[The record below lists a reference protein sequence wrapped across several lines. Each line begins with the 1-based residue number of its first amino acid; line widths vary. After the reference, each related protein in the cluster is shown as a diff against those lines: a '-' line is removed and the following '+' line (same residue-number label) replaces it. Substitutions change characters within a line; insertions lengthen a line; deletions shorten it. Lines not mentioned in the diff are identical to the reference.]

1 MADPLPRIAFI
12 GLGRM
17 GEPMAECLL
26 RAGFPVIGQDAV
38 PGRAA
43 AFAARTGAVAVD
55 TPAEAVRE
63 AHAIITMLPSSHE
76 VAQVVEASM
85 PAFYAG
91 QLLLEMSSGA
101 PDVTKSL
108 GEKLAPLGVAMI
120 DAPVSGG
127 VSRAVDGT
135 LAIMAG
141 GTDENLNR
149 ATPIMQAM
157 STTIHRV
164 GGLGAG
170 QAMKALNNLVSAAG
184 FLAGIEALLV
194 GQRFGLDPARM
205 VDVLNAST
213 GMTNSSQKKFK
224 QFVLSR
230 KFDSGFGLDLML
242 KDLTIALDL
251 ARATNTPAPFSGQC
265 RELAAASV
273 AQLGHGRDHTE
284 FARISEL
291 LAGDELHFLK
301 DNNA

>member
-1 MADPLPRIAFI
+1 VTLPLIGFI

-17 GEPMAECLL
+17 GEPMAECLI
-26 RAGFPVIGQDAV
+26 RAGYRVIGQDAV

-43 AFAARTGAVAVD
+43 EFAARTGAMSAQSAAQAIEQADAV
-55 TPAEAVRE
+55 
-63 AHAIITMLPSSHE
+63 ITMLPSSRE
-76 VAQVVEASM
+76 VAAVIEGAL
-85 PAFYAG
+85 PAFKPG
-91 QLLLEMSSGA
+91 QIVLEMSSGA
-101 PDVTKSL
+101 PDITKSL
-108 GEKLAPLGVAMI
+108 GEKLAERDVAMI

-127 VSRAVDGT
+127 VSRAKDGT

-141 GTDENLNR
+141 GSDADLDR
-149 ATPIMQAM
+149 ATPILQAM
-157 STTIHRV
+157 STTIHRI

-194 GQRFGLDPARM
+194 GQRFGLDPERM

-251 ARATNTPAPFSGQC
+251 AQATATPAPFSAHC

-273 AQLGHGRDHTE
+273 AFLGRGRDHTE
-284 FARISEL
+284 FARISEI
-291 LAGDELHFLK
+291 LAGSELHFPTEPE
-301 DNNA
+301 A

>member
-1 MADPLPRIAFI
+1 MSESLPRIGFI

-26 RAGFPVIGQDAV
+26 RAGFSVIGQDAV

-43 AFAARTGAVAVD
+43 EFAARTGAGAAD
-55 TPAEAVRE
+55 TPAEVVSH
-63 AHAIITMLPSSHE
+63 AHAIITMLPSSHQVAE
-76 VAQVVEASM
+76 VITAAL
-85 PAFYAG
+85 PAFTAG
-91 QLLLEMSSGA
+91 QLVLEMSSGA
-101 PDVTKSL
+101 PEVTKSL
-108 GEKLAPLGVAMI
+108 GDTLAALGVAMI

-127 VSRAVDGT
+127 VSRAKDGT

-141 GTDENLNR
+141 GTDDNLDR
-149 ATPIMQAM
+149 ATPILQAM

-170 QAMKALNNLVSAAG
+170 QAMKAINNLVSAAG
-184 FLAGIEALLV
+184 FLAGIEGLLI

-213 GMTNSSQKKFK
+213 GMTNSSQKKFT

-230 KFDSGFGLDLML
+230 RFDSGFGLDLML

-251 ARATNTPAPFSGQC
+251 AQATSTPAPFSAQC
-265 RELAAASV
+265 RELAASAV
-273 AQLGHGRDHTE
+273 ALLGKGRDHTE
-284 FARISEL
+284 FARISEM
-291 LAGDELHFLK
+291 LAGDELHK
-301 DNNA
+301 KKAVV

>member
-1 MADPLPRIAFI
+1 MSESLPRIGFI

-17 GEPMAECLL
+17 GEPMAECLI
-26 RAGFPVIGQDAV
+26 RAGFSVIGQDAV

-43 AFAARTGAVAVD
+43 EFAARTGASAAE
-55 TPAEAVRE
+55 TPFEAVAN
-63 AHAIITMLPSSHE
+63 AHAIITMLPSSRE
-76 VAQVVEASM
+76 VATVIEAAL
-85 PAFYAG
+85 PAFYPG
-91 QLLLEMSSGA
+91 QLVLEMSSGA
-101 PDVTKSL
+101 PDVTKTL
-108 GEKLAPLGVAMI
+108 GEKLRALGVAMI

-127 VSRAVDGT
+127 VSRARDGT

-141 GTDENLNR
+141 GSDEDLDRAEPILR
-149 ATPIMQAM
+149 ATG
-157 STTIHRV
+157 TTIHRV

-184 FLAGIEALLV
+184 FLAGIEVLLV
-194 GQRFGLDPARM
+194 GQRFGLDPERM

-213 GMTNSSQKKFK
+213 GMTNSSLKKFK

-251 ARATNTPAPFSGQC
+251 ARQTDTPAPFSAQC

-273 AQLGHGRDHTE
+273 AQLGKGRDHTE
-284 FARISEL
+284 FARVSEI
-291 LAGDELHFLK
+291 LAGCELHGK
-301 DNNA
+301 DSQG